1 MKLWILAGIC
11 VTIIVLYTTSEEDD
25 NVENT
30 NPIDPSNRAESKNGL
45 TDGFPQQAAE
55 RNGNLSHLSQN
66 NRSFKFSEL
75 NLSNISQ
82 SENNVTSKIRHI
94 CTAEGGCSPPL
105 TCRNMSTLNNSNVTD
120 IINQNKVVNVTSD
133 QLQYILENPNFTN
146 SCVLVF
152 FYTVWCTYSMEF
164 VPVYNVLAKHFPQMP
179 VLAYDFGAQKT

>member
-25 NVENT
+25 NANL
-30 NPIDPSNRAESKNGL
+30 IDASNRVESKNVL
-45 TDGFPQQAAE
+45 TDEFPQQTAE
-55 RNGNLSHLSQN
+55 LNGNLSHLSQN
-66 NRSFKFSEL
+66 NKSFKFSEL

-82 SENNVTSKIRHI
+82 SESNVTSKIRHI